1 MNFKR
6 QFAKDWIVV
15 CTEEELFAHDS
26 SSTKPAVFTKSE
38 SAIKEFLEN
47 GISSKLLAFLHFS
60 SRDFSQ
66 NEKKPIR
73 FTNEL
78 SEIDSQGNSKFA
90 YQNLLIGNGIVV
102 NANCLHTLNH
112 ICEQN
117 LYAYCVED
125 YKYLVYPMK
134 NCDWEQDVNTPF
146 TFKKAT
152 YGLFDRREH
161 WINNPADFEILSK
174 LIPNLQI
181 EFYSESVEFMKPK
194 GGFSGCDVERHY
206 VKVL

>member
-6 QFAKDWIVV
+6 QVAKDWIVV
-15 CTEEELFAHDS
+15 CTEKELFAYY
-26 SSTKPAVFTKSE
+26 STKPAVFTKSGA
-38 SAIKEFLEN
+38 AIKEFLEN

-60 SRDFSQ
+60 SRDFIQ

-102 NANCLHTLNH
+102 NSHCLHTLNC

-117 LYAYCVED
+117 LYAYCIED
-125 YKYLVYPMK
+125 HKHLVYPMK
-134 NCDWEQDVNTPF
+134 EWGQDVNTPF

-152 YGLFDRREH
+152 YSLLDRREL
-161 WINNPADFEILSK
+161 WINNPADFEILSTQ
-174 LIPNLQI
+174 IPNLKI
-181 EFYSESVEFMKPK
+181 EFYSESVDFMKPK

>member
-1 MNFKR
+1 MKFKR
-6 QFAKDWIVV
+6 EVAKDWIVV
-15 CTEEELFAHDS
+15 CTEHELFAYYA
-26 SSTKPAVFTKSE
+26 TKPAVFTRSK

-47 GISSKLLAFLHFS
+47 GISSKMLAFLHFS
-60 SRDFSQ
+60 SRDFIQ

-78 SEIDSQGNSKFA
+78 AEIDSEGNSKFA
-90 YQNLLIGNGIVV
+90 YQNLLVGNGIVV
-102 NANCLHTLNH
+102 NSNCLHTLNH

-117 LYAYCVED
+117 LYAYCIED

-134 NCDWEQDVNTPF
+134 EWGQGENTTF

-152 YGLFDRREH
+152 YTLFDRREP

-194 GGFSGCDVERHY
+194 GGFSGCEVERNY